1 MLDVN
6 ALHHLFQL
14 CNLPQ
19 MALAELDAL
28 MDETRED
35 PGRMGICDSW
45 EGDGT
50 LLESR
55 DVSAES
61 GCIDIERTHHG
72 RVLGSEEEVRIREEW
87 A

>member
-1 MLDVN
+1 
-6 ALHHLFQL
+6 
-14 CNLPQ
+14 
-19 MALAELDAL
+19 

-45 EGDGT
+45 EDDGT

-61 GCIDIERTHHG
+61 ACIYIERTHHG
-72 RVLGSEEEVRIREEW
+72 RVPGSEEEARVGEEW